1 MKKNKKAMSLIV
13 VMGIVLISSLLALS
27 LMWLIFPFA
36 RSVIW
41 IENSSRAYYQANSWL
56 EQWLLKVK
64 KIYSPENQ
72 NISNWSELKYG
83 TDYLWYKEKT
93 IYLWNNEPA
102 PGKWNS
108 VDKDFNILSIW
119 EPIQMEFEKNLESVH
134 LTIRPPKLD
143 WIRTQK
149 LSEDWD
155 YAKKNLISFT
165 LTSFDWSSYFTYPNP
180 TKPET
185 YFTPS
190 RINWDIKKGW
200 NWKEWNTGEFWN
212 AIWLF
217 YKDWQVIEKEYLE
230 SMKEICAKK
239 CIYKFS
245 LVNDLI
251 SAKNTKILLPY
262 LEWKI
267 ESWNSKI
274 KLRYSEVSSEWRAN
288 WYVRNLNVRSPQNT
302 VNEAFDFAVF
312 Q

>member
-13 VMGIVLISSLLALS
+13 VIGIVLISSLLALS

-41 IENSSRAYYQANSWL
+41 IENSSRAYYQANSWV

-83 TDYLWYKEKT
+83 TDSLWYKEKT

-185 YFTPS
+185 YFTSS

-200 NWKEWNTGEFWN
+200 NWKEWNTGAFGNEV
-212 AIWLF
+212 WLF
-217 YKDWQVIEKEYLE
+217 YKDWQVTEKKFFDSVL
-230 SMKEICAKK
+230 EICANK
-239 CIYKFS
+239 CIYKLS

-251 SAKNTKILLPY
+251 SAENTKILLPY

-267 ESWNSKI
+267 ESWNRQI

>member
-41 IENSSRAYYQANSWL
+41 IENSSRAYYQANSWI

-72 NISNWSELKYG
+72 NNSNLPEVKNG
-83 TDYLWYKEKT
+83 TDSFWYKEKT

-108 VDKDFNILSIW
+108 VDKNFNILAVW
-119 EPIQMEFEKNLESVH
+119 EPIQMEFDWTLEWVD
-134 LTIRPPKLD
+134 LYIRPPRFD
-143 WIRTQK
+143 WITAK
-149 LSEDWD
+149 ILSQDWE
-155 YAKKNLISFT
+155 YAKKNLLSLT
-165 LTSFDWSSYFTYPNP
+165 LTSIDWSSYFTYPNP
-180 TKPET
+180 KNSET
-185 YFTPS
+185 FFTS
-190 RINWDIKKGW
+190 IKINNWAKWEGW
-200 NWKEWNTGEFWN
+200 NSTSFWN

-217 YKDWQVIEKEYLE
+217 YKNWKTTEKDFLE
-230 SMKEICAKK
+230 SMREICAKK
-239 CIYKFS
+239 CIYKLS

-251 SAKNTKILLPY
+251 SAENTKILLPY

-267 ESWNSKI
+267 VSRTKTI
-274 KLRYSEVSSEWRAN
+274 KLRYSEVNSEWRAN